1 MRIVSLL
8 PSATEIV
15 YALGLGDSLL
25 GVSHEC
31 DYPEGAKG
39 KPRIIEPIFDTTT
52 LSSEHIDAL
61 VIENMKQGKSIY
73 RIKFEEL
80 KKANP
85 DLIITQE
92 LCDVCAIGANDVL
105 EAVNK
110 LGKQVK
116 VLSLN
121 PHTLADV
128 QDDIRRV
135 AGATDRQR
143 EAELVIA
150 QLNTKAERVRGI
162 TEGASKRR
170 VFCVEWLKPVMNAG
184 HWVPEIL
191 EYAGGVDELA
201 SKGEP
206 STYVD
211 WNRVLDYDPEVVV
224 LMPCGFTT
232 PRTIREATQFLS
244 LPNAKQLSAVRN
256 DLVYATDGHNYFS
269 RSGPRLF
276 DAIGILAHML
286 HPELFSQPLDPTLG
300 CKVDVLETEATVDP

>member
-15 YALGLGDSLL
+15 YSLGLGDSLV

-31 DYPEGAKG
+31 DYPEEAMG
-39 KPRIIEPIFDTTT
+39 KPKIIEPIFDTTK
-52 LSSEHIDAL
+52 LSSERIDAL
-61 VIENMKQGKSIY
+61 VIENMREGKSIY

-80 KKANP
+80 KRANP

-92 LCDVCAIGANDVL
+92 LCDVCAIGATDVL
-105 EAVNK
+105 EAVNR
-110 LGKQVK
+110 LGKPVQ

-121 PHTLADV
+121 PHTLEDV
-128 QDDIRRV
+128 QDDMRKV
-135 AGATDRQR
+135 AEATDRK
-143 EAELVIA
+143 ENAERVIA
-150 QLNTKAERVRGI
+150 QLNAKAEEIRGI
-162 TEGASKRR
+162 TEGKRKTK

-184 HWVPEIL
+184 HWVPEML
-191 EYAGGVDELA
+191 EYAGGVDEFA
-201 SKGEP
+201 TKGEP

-211 WNRVLDYDPEVVV
+211 WNRVLEYDPEVVV

-244 LPNAKQLSAVRN
+244 LPNAKQISAVRN
-256 DLVYATDGHNYFS
+256 GLVYATDGHNYFS

-286 HPELFSQPLDPTLG
+286 HPELFSQPLDPTFG
-300 CKVDVLETEATVDP
+300 RKVDVVEAEA